1 MREQN
6 AVWEIS
12 TSALVVLI
20 GGFFLML
27 SFGHDGQRATLALII
42 GAWLYLAAGAYGAP
56 RRGTNKS
63 SW

>member
-6 AVWEIS
+6 AIWEVS

-27 SFGHDGQRATLALII
+27 SFGHDGKRATLALII
-42 GAWLYLAAGAYGAP
+42 GVGLYLAAGAFEAS
-56 RRGTNKS
+56 RQNTNRS
-63 SW
+63 SR